1 MGGPIVI
8 GVRRKVT
15 GGPIIT
21 TIHGL
26 RIDWAIHGP
35 TVIGIWRTVIGVPI
49 LTINI
54 GVRRQAIGG
63 PILTTNLMRM
73 CTTAVVIITT
83 STMVIILLYKARNQ
97 HQRVQLSQ
105 KLYTHLNCF

>member
-26 RIDWAIHGP
+26 TIDWAIHGP
-35 TVIGIWRTVIGVPI
+35 TVIGRWRTVIGVPI

-54 GVRRQAIGG
+54 GIRRQAIGG

-73 CTTAVVIITT
+73 CTTAVVSVTT
-83 STMVIILLYKARNQ
+83 STMAIIPLYN
-97 HQRVQLSQ
+97 VQSAPEGSTFT
-105 KLYTHLNCF
+105 KVVHTHS